1 MVKQTIKLG
10 GTASDVTVA
19 RVAHGLMMMTWIPTP
34 VPDEQCFEAIKAGI
48 DALPPG
54 AKMFLN
60 SGEFYAMDMQTGNLE
75 MLARFFEKHPG
86 YAEKTFLSVKGGIN
100 REVRGPDNSEDKL
113 RASVDNILRALGP
126 HKKLDLFEPARI
138 DRKVPVEDMM
148 RTLSAL
154 VKEGKFTHIGLSEC
168 NADTLRKAH
177 AVHPVTAVEIEVSPF
192 SFEDRTRAVIDTA
205 AELGGVGYCVFVSV
219 AYSQYWFSP
228 LGRGILTGKIKSAAD
243 LQEGDIRFRYSRFK
257 AENIEGNLPVVDAL
271 EELAKRKGVTVAQL
285 CIAWVAAQGPSV
297 IPLPGSS
304 KATRT
309 LENLEAGDI
318 VFNKAELDE
327 MSGII
332 EKYGV
337 KGDRGMGFTD
347 EQQHYWG

>member
-1 MVKQTIKLG
+1 MVKQTVKLG
-10 GTASDVTVA
+10 GTASEVTVA

-86 YAEKTFLSVKGGIN
+86 YAEKVFLSVKGGIN
-100 REVRGPDNSEDKL
+100 VALRGPDNSEKNL
-113 RASVDNILRALGP
+113 RSSVDNILRALGP
-126 HKKLDLFEPARI
+126 HKKLDLYEPARI
-138 DRKVPVEDMM
+138 DHKVPVEDMM

-154 VKEGKFTHIGLSEC
+154 VAEGKFTHIGLSEC
-168 NADTLRKAH
+168 NADTLRKAY

-192 SFEDRTRAVIDTA
+192 SFEAKTRAVIDTA
-205 AELGGVGYCVFVSV
+205 AELGVSV
-219 AYSQYWFSP
+219 IAYSP

-243 LQEGDIRFRYSRFK
+243 LPEGDIRFRYSRFN

-271 EELAKRKGVTVAQL
+271 EGLAKRNGITVAQL

-318 VFNKAELDE
+318 VLSKAELDE
-327 MSGII
+327 LSGII

-337 KGDRGMGFTD
+337 KGDRGMGLTD